1 MLSADSLL
9 LWAFLQ
15 ACFAAVCSHFF
26 AVSRSNCLF
35 LSLQIAFIE
44 LFKSRFIVRCDSSAV
59 NSCQSAG
66 LTFTEYEASFRWEH
80 QSSACF
86 IFTAAFCWISRGCRA
101 MPFQSGVADRGIAHS
116 QMVQRRLKKLSDRLW
131 CADKLVQRVGRNE
144 GQQLAALSEIWLWN
158 LASCDWVCVLNDTCT
173 TNQQDTCL
181 TDTTNASISPKILWL
196 DVHFYA
202 QHCGC
207 RSAHSFQQKSEI
219 FFLFFGKKPKNRWIQ
234 IKHVRKPLR
243 VNYSI

>member
-1 MLSADSLL
+1 MTAAQWTRVSLRASHLQNTRPVSGENISLLPALSSLL
-9 LWAFLQ
+9 L
-15 ACFAAVCSHFF
+15 
-26 AVSRSNCLF
+26 
-35 LSLQIAFIE
+35 
-44 LFKSRFIVRCDSSAV
+44 
-59 NSCQSAG
+59 SAG
-66 LTFTEYEASFRWEH
+66 LVED
-80 QSSACF
+80 
-86 IFTAAFCWISRGCRA
+86 
-101 MPFQSGVADRGIAHS
+101 VAHS
-116 QMVQRRLKKLSDRLW
+116 QMVQRRLKKLADRLW

-219 FFLFFGKKPKNRWIQ
+219 FFLFFGKKPKNLWIQ